1 MAASPSA
8 HKMPFARELAR
19 SALANVTDVPDAAIE
34 KAKIC
39 LLDFLGCAFESRDL
53 PWSQRAI
60 AIARPAANGARIVGS
75 DDLMHPGDAAF
86 ANATLG
92 HGLVREDMHAGSI
105 SHHGVVVW
113 PTLLALCDGGP
124 MTGARLLS
132 AAVIGY
138 EVGGRV
144 GRALFDAELAR
155 LFRPTGLVGPI
166 GAGAAA
172 SCLLALNEEQTS
184 SAISLCINA
193 AGGLN
198 QWPHSG
204 ADEMYFHPGFAAR
217 NVLTAV
223 ALAQAGSHASQDIFE
238 GEAGLFAAFKRAPFS
253 RPGELFADGSAE
265 ILAVYNKPAP
275 ACNFAQTA
283 CQAAAQLAM
292 EIGER
297 RTDIA
302 SLVIRVSR
310 AAERYPGCNYLGPFQ
325 RALQAKMSIQF
336 SVAAALVRGV
346 VAETNYGDLAD
357 KEILNLIRS
366 TTLEIDPGFTAAF
379 PKMQGAEVI
388 VSLADGSRMAARLDD
403 VIPAT
408 VDEVRSRFRAAA
420 GRVLGEDGARAVED
434 LVASLETV
442 ERADELLRL
451 CAPARS
457 RGTHIKRESH
467 ARLS

>member
-1 MAASPSA
+1 MAASPSSQQN
-8 HKMPFARELAR
+8 MPFACELAR
-19 SALANVTDVPDAAIE
+19 AALAHVKKVPDVAIE

-39 LLDFLGCAFESRDL
+39 LLDFLGCAFESQDL

-60 AIARPAANGARIVGS
+60 ALARPAANGARIIGS
-75 DDLMHPGDAAF
+75 HELMHPADAAF

-113 PTLLALCDGGP
+113 PTLLALCDETAP
-124 MTGARLLS
+124 TGADLLS

-166 GAGAAA
+166 GAAAAA
-172 SCLLALNEEQTS
+172 SCLLGLNEEQTA

-193 AGGLN
+193 ASGLN

-223 ALAQAGSHASQDIFE
+223 ALAQAGSFASQDIFE
-238 GEAGLFAAFKRAPFS
+238 GEAGLFASFKRAPFA
-253 RPGELFADGSAE
+253 RPGELFADGAAE

-283 CQAAAQLAM
+283 CQAAVQLSKD
-292 EIGER
+292 IGDAR
-297 RTDIA
+297 SSIG
-302 SLVIRVSR
+302 SVVIRVSR
-310 AAERYPGCNYLGPFQ
+310 AAERYPGCNYTGPFH
-325 RALQAKMSIQF
+325 RALQAKMSIQYG
-336 SVAAALVRGV
+336 VAAALARGV
-346 VAETNYGDLAD
+346 IAEKNYEDLANS
-357 KEILNLIRS
+357 EIQRLIHG
-366 TTLEIDPGFTAAF
+366 TTLEIDSGFTAAF
-379 PKMQGAEVI
+379 PQMQGAEVI
-388 VSLADGSRMAARLDD
+388 VSLADGRTKSRRLDD
-403 VIPAT
+403 VVPAT
-408 VDEVRSRFRAAA
+408 ADEVRSRFASAA
-420 GRVLGEDGARAVED
+420 GTVLGEDGARS
-434 LVASLETV
+434 VATFVAALDTEK
-442 ERADELLRL
+442 RADELTKLS
-451 CAPARS
+451 APARS
-457 RGTHIKRESH
+457 HETSIRR
-467 ARLS
+467 ANR

>member
-1 MAASPSA
+1 MTVSSSSQQNL
-8 HKMPFARELAR
+8 PFARELAR
-19 SALANVTDVPDAAIE
+19 AALTHVKAVPDAAVE

-39 LLDFLGCAFESRDL
+39 LLDFLGCAFETQTL
-53 PWSQRAI
+53 PWSRRAI
-60 AIARPAANGARIVGS
+60 AMARPAANGARIIGS
-75 DDLMHPGDAAF
+75 ADLMHPGDAAF

-113 PTLLALCDGGP
+113 PTLLALCDE
-124 MTGARLLS
+124 TAASGAELLA

-155 LFRPTGLVGPI
+155 LFRPTALVGPI

-172 SCLLALNEEQTS
+172 SCLMALNEDQTA
-184 SAISLCINA
+184 SAISLCINT

-217 NVLTAV
+217 NVLAAI
-223 ALAQAGSHASQDIFE
+223 ALAQTGSYASQDIFE

-253 RPGELFADGSAE
+253 RPEQLFADGSAE

-283 CQAAAQLAM
+283 CQAAAQLSKD
-292 EIGER
+292 IGEAR
-297 RTDIA
+297 SAITSVI
-302 SLVIRVSR
+302 IRVSQ
-310 AAERYPGCNYLGPFQ
+310 AAERYPGCNYTGPFH
-325 RALQAKMSIQF
+325 RALQAKMSIQYG
-336 SVAAALVRGV
+336 VAAALARGV
-346 VAETNYGDLAD
+346 VAETNYEDLAD
-357 KEILNLIRS
+357 GEIQRLVRS
-366 TTLEIDPGFTAAF
+366 TMLEIDRGFSAAF
-379 PKMQGAEVI
+379 PNMQGAEVI
-388 VSLADGSRMAARLDD
+388 ASLADGRTKGRRLDD
-403 VIPAT
+403 VVPAT
-408 VDEVRSRFRAAA
+408 ADEVRSRFASAASK
-420 GRVLGEDGARAVED
+420 VLGEGGARAVEA
-434 LVASLETV
+434 LVAGLET
-442 ERADELLRL
+442 EKRAGVLTKL

-457 RGTHIKRESH
+457 REPGMRR
-467 ARLS
+467 ANA